1 MNSNGAF
8 SLLIFALPLA
18 LLGWLFYSQN
28 KRMRQVR
35 EFSSALNIGDPVV
48 TSSGLYGTIRHLDD
62 TSAWL
67 EVAEGTTLRFDR
79 RAIAMKQSD
88 TAGSAGAPGSA
99 GSIGMAADAGTYG
112 AGTDATRTDA
122 PRTDATGTDEATGT
136 TSGSSQTG
144 Q

>member
-8 SLLIFALPLA
+8 SLLIFALPLL

-28 KRMRQVR
+28 KRMKKVR
-35 EFSSALNIGDPVV
+35 EFSSALNIGDQVI
-48 TSSGLYGTIRHLDD
+48 TSSGLFGTIKHLDD

-79 RAIAMKQSD
+79 RAVAMKQSD
-88 TAGSAGAPGSA
+88 AHAAGSAGGMGRDAVTDTGADDASGS
-99 GSIGMAADAGTYG
+99 T
-112 AGTDATRTDA
+112 
-122 PRTDATGTDEATGT
+122 P
-136 TSGSSQTG
+136 GSSQNG